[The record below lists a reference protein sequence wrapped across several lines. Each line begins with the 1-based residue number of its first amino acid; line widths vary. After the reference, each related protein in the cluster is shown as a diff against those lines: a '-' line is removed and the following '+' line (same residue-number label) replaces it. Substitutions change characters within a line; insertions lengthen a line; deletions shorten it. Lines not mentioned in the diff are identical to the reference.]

1 MKKIRLELVYLR
13 AIICAIIIITH
24 LLTQITLKHENM
36 VGGLSITILYF
47 SNIVIFGTPCFI
59 ILSQLLT
66 TLNYQKVTYRYLTT
80 RVKYILIP
88 YILMGLFYSY
98 SESLLTDSSFNKQ
111 FIENVLL
118 GQTKFAIFIVVI
130 MQFFILSYIIF
141 KINYNLFNSKILLLL
156 SFILQQSFLYYF
168 TNSIP
173 TIPCYTIIH

>member
-1 MKKIRLELVYLR
+1 MFYYFVAVIDDFK
-13 AIICAIIIITH
+13 
-24 LLTQITLKHENM
+24 
-36 VGGLSITILYF
+36 LS
-47 SNIVIFGTPCFI
+47 
-59 ILSQLLT
+59 
-66 TLNYQKVTYRYLTT
+66 KVTYRYLTT

-118 GQTKFAIFIVVI
+118 GQWYGYFIVVI

-156 SFILQQSFLYYF
+156 SFILQQSFYITLRTTQRF
-168 TNSIP
+168 